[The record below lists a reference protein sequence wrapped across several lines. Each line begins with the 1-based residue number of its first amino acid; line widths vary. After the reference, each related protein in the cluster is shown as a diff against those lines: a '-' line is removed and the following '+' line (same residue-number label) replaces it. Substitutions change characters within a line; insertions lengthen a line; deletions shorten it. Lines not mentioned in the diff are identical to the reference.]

1 MERHRRIE
9 IVLGAI
15 SPFLLLT
22 LVYLLFYCC
31 FRSGFARRR
40 SRRRSSAE
48 CGGGGGGGLGF
59 SAAAAEGEAEE
70 LVVFGGGEELTVGAI
85 LEAPGEVVGKSSYGT
100 LYRAGLQGTATG
112 SVVLLRFVRPACVGR
127 TGEIM
132 PTVRMLGSVR
142 HPNLVPLRALYAGP
156 RGEKLFVHP
165 FYAAGDLARF
175 FRDGVAESQRWEIIR
190 KLSLGI
196 ARGLDHLHTGLPKPI
211 IHGNLKTNNILL
223 DSNLQPR
230 LSDFG
235 LHLILNPTSR
245 QEMLEASAAQCYKA
259 PELIKMKD
267 ATKES
272 DIYSLGVVLLEMLTQ
287 KDPVSSDFLNS
298 RDLCVPTTF
307 KDLVLERKISDAFS
321 SELITQS
328 RSSGNGEGL
337 LVFFQLCMACCSP
350 SPALRPDIKSVLRK
364 LEEIGRR

>member
-40 SRRRSSAE
+40 SRRRARR
-48 CGGGGGGGLGF
+48 
-59 SAAAAEGEAEE
+59 SAAAAARRR
-70 LVVFGGGEELTVGAI
+70 AR
-85 LEAPGEVVGKSSYGT
+85 APGEVVGKSSYGT

-223 DSNLQPR
+223 DSDLQPR

-235 LHLILNPTSR
+235 LHLILNPTSG
-245 QEMLEASAAQCYKA
+245 QEMLEASAARCYKA

-298 RDLCVPTTF
+298 RIFAFQQHSKTWSS
-307 KDLVLERKISDAFS
+307 KER
-321 SELITQS
+321 
-328 RSSGNGEGL
+328 
-337 LVFFQLCMACCSP
+337 SP
-350 SPALRPDIKSVLRK
+350 MHLAPS
-364 LEEIGRR
+364 